1 MTIDT
6 QQAADNKA
14 RGSLYLV
21 PNALDPEIGPAE
33 AVMPALAL
41 ARVRTLRRFI
51 VEGERAAWRLLSKVI
66 DKEALASVSM
76 EILDEHSRPEDL
88 PRLLSPLLAGE
99 DVGLLSEAGLPC
111 IADPG
116 GALVAAAHE
125 AGIRVVPLVG
135 PSSILLA
142 LSASGLDG
150 QRFSFLGYLPQDRA
164 ERRAALAAIDRGVR
178 ADGATRIFI
187 ETPYRNDRLLADCL
201 EILAPDT
208 RICVAAALSTDRERV
223 RSAAVRDWG
232 PAPEPI
238 GKEPAIFLVGRK
250 AGLGP
255 QSQERAAPQARST
268 PQGRPGGGRGPAA
281 RGTRLDRRQGGRHT

>member
-1 MTIDT
+1 MNTDART
-6 QQAADNKA
+6 AAPGA
-14 RGSLYLV
+14 CGTLYLV
-21 PNALDPEIGPAE
+21 PNSLDPAIGPAE

-51 VEGERAAWRLLSKVI
+51 VEGEKAAWRLLAKVI
-66 DKEALASVSM
+66 DKEGLASVSM

-125 AGIRVVPLVG
+125 AGVRVVPLVG
-135 PSSILLA
+135 PSSLL
-142 LSASGLDG
+142 LSLSSSGLDG

-187 ETPYRNDRLLADCL
+187 ETPYRNDRLLSDCL
-201 EILAPDT
+201 EVLSPDT
-208 RICVAAALSTDRERV
+208 RLCVAVALSTERERI

-232 PAPEPI
+232 TAAEPI
-238 GKEPAIFLVGRK
+238 GKEPAVFLVGRK

-255 QSQERAAPQARST
+255 QSQERPVPEARRN
-268 PQGRPGGGRGPAA
+268 PPGRTGGGRGPAA
-281 RGTRLDRRQGGRHT
+281 SGPRLDRRRGGWHT

>member
-1 MTIDT
+1 MTVDT
-6 QQAADNKA
+6 QAAA
-14 RGSLYLV
+14 TRAPGTLYLV

-41 ARVRTLRRFI
+41 ARVRALRRFI
-51 VEGERAAWRLLSKVI
+51 VEGERAAWRLLSRVME
-66 DKEALASVSM
+66 KEALAAVSM

-125 AGIRVVPLVG
+125 TGVRVVPLVG
-135 PSSILLA
+135 PSSLL
-142 LSASGLDG
+142 LSLSSSGLDG

-201 EILAPDT
+201 EVLSPDT
-208 RICVAAALSTDRERV
+208 RLCVAAALSTERERI

-232 PAPEPI
+232 PVPEPI
-238 GKEPAIFLVGRK
+238 GKEPAVFLIGNK

-255 QSQERAAPQARST
+255 QSQERQVPQARRT
-268 PQGRPGGGRGPAA
+268 PSGRPGGGQGPRAP
-281 RGTRLDRRQGGRHT
+281 GSRLDRKQGRRHT

>member
-1 MTIDT
+1 MNADT
-6 QQAADNKA
+6 EPGTRAA

-21 PNALDPEIGPAE
+21 PNALDPDIGPAE

-51 VEGERAAWRLLSKVI
+51 VEGERAAWRLLSRVI
-66 DKEALASVSM
+66 EKEALASVSM
-76 EILDEHSRPEDL
+76 EVLDEHSRPEDL
-88 PRLLSPLLAGE
+88 PRLLAPLLSGE

-125 AGIRVVPLVG
+125 ASIRVVPLVG
-135 PSSILLA
+135 PSSLL
-142 LSASGLDG
+142 LSLSSSGLDG

-178 ADGATRIFI
+178 SDGATRIFI

-201 EILAPDT
+201 EVLSPDT
-208 RICVAAALSTDRERV
+208 RLCVAAALSTDRERI

-232 PAPEPI
+232 AAPEPI
-238 GKEPAIFLVGRK
+238 GKEPAVFLVGRK

-255 QSQERAAPQARST
+255 QSQERPVTQDRRASP
-268 PQGRPGGGRGPAA
+268 GRGGRGQAP
-281 RGTRLDRRQGGRHT
+281 RPTRSRLDRRQGDRHT

>member
-1 MTIDT
+1 MTVDR
-6 QQAADNKA
+6 QAAAIKTP
-14 RGSLYLV
+14 GTLYLV
-21 PNALDPEIGPAE
+21 PNALDPDIGPAE
-33 AVMPALAL
+33 AVMPAPAL
-41 ARVRTLRRFI
+41 ARVRNLRRFI
-51 VEGERAAWRLLSKVI
+51 VEGERAAWRLLSRVI
-66 DKEALASVSM
+66 EKEELASVSM
-76 EILDEHSRPEDL
+76 EVLDEHSRLEDL
-88 PRLLSPLLAGE
+88 PRLLSPLVAGE

-111 IADPG
+111 VADPG

-135 PSSILLA
+135 PSSLL
-142 LSASGLDG
+142 LSLSSSGLDG

-201 EILAPDT
+201 EVLSPDT
-208 RICVAAALSTDRERV
+208 RLCVAAALSTERERI

-232 PAPEPI
+232 APPEPI
-238 GKEPAIFLVGRK
+238 GKEPAVFLVGRK

-255 QSQERAAPQARST
+255 QSQERPAPQAQRS
-268 PQGRPGGGRGPAA
+268 PAGRPGGGQGRRAP
-281 RGTRLDRRQGGRHT
+281 GTRLDRRQAGRHT